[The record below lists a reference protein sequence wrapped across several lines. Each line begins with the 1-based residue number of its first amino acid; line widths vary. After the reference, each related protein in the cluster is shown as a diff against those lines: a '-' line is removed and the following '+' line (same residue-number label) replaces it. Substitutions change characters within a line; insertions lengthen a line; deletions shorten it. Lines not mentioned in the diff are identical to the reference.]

1 LIHKVDLKL
10 IVRAYKYYNQNVNQ
24 LKRIK
29 LLLNNKQI
37 NKNKIQIKRKIKEDK
52 KKVNEYFISNLF
64 IIILSF
70 IILHN
75 INL

>member
-1 LIHKVDLKL
+1 MIHKVDLKL